1 MTGNKQEHHAVI
13 VVQNEQNKID
23 MSYTKFTDN
32 DEILRQLKARGRW
45 VVTRLVTVHDEE
57 LTLIFEVPQGMRR
70 YGCDKLKTYAKRV
83 KSRVRAQKISDI
95 QKLYTMDLALWR
107 RVIKGTERKKRT
119 NESTRHQD

>member
-1 MTGNKQEHHAVI
+1 MSNRDKEHHAVI
-13 VVQNEQNKID
+13 VVQNDQNKID

-57 LTLIFEVPQGMRR
+57 VTLIFEVPQGMRR

-83 KSRVRAQKISDI
+83 KARVKVQKIKDM
-95 QKLYTMDLALWR
+95 QKQLPVDLELLR
-107 RVIKGTERKKRT
+107 RVVKGMERKKRT
-119 NESTRHQD
+119 NEGTRNHN